1 MISLTHV
8 STCRASE
15 EFVCSIRGVS
25 SLHSS
30 SFFLYLP
37 PFLPSFLGGKGTS
50 GDLQRGRFV
59 RKLRSVGG
67 APPRLTDGNRAE
79 GIGREIEGEE
89 LLTSVEKN
97 GGGKDYRSHRTSFTQ
112 GVPKEGMEQDPEMY
126 LSSEGAGSGRKRIVL
141 LVVSTKT
148 NGLTSCITTANPKTP

>member
-1 MISLTHV
+1 MPLPKNSCAAFVKFLLSISHPFFFT
-8 STCRASE
+8 
-15 EFVCSIRGVS
+15 F
-25 SLHSS
+25 LHSS
-30 SFFLYLP
+30 PLSW
-37 PFLPSFLGGKGTS
+37 GKRNKWRSTT
-50 GDLQRGRFV
+50 
-59 RKLRSVGG
+59 RKICSEASVCRRCT
-67 APPRLTDGNRAE
+67 PRLTDGNRAE